1 MAVKKMTRYIKGKAR
16 VDKRTKNLVKRLSP
30 RDIAIIDHLNIDE
43 VAAQSLVAAKV
54 KAVINASPSINGD
67 YPNQGPLTL
76 LKAGV
81 YILDNVGKQI
91 MDRIKEN
98 EEIEICG
105 SKIYK
110 KGKYMGAGEILTEK
124 KVTQKMNEAKDRL
137 NNILSS
143 FVKNTLQYAENEL
156 GLIAGEYK
164 LPDLDTKFKGRHVL
178 IVVRGHNYKQDLK
191 TIRSYIEEVRPVL
204 VGVDGGADALR
215 EFGYCPDVIIGDMDS
230 VTDDTLKC
238 GAELIV
244 HAYPDGRAPGLKRVK
259 RLGLTAK
266 TFAVP
271 GTSEDIA
278 MLLAYELGCDLIVAV
293 GAHSNVLD
301 FLEKGRKGMASTFL
315 VRLKV
320 GSILVDAK
328 GVNKLYRSS
337 VKARH
342 LAEIFF
348 AAMLPLF
355 VVAIM
360 SPSTRELLK
369 LIYIQFRLILGI

>member
-1 MAVKKMTRYIKGKAR
+1 MVRYLKGRAR

-30 RDIAIIDHLNIDE
+30 RDIAVIDHRDLDE
-43 VAAQSLVAAKV
+43 VAAQSLVASKI
-54 KAVINASPSINGD
+54 KAVINASPSISGD
-67 YPNQGPLTL
+67 YPNQGPLAL
-76 LKAGV
+76 LRAGI
-81 YILDNVGKQI
+81 YIIDNVGKNI
-91 MDRIKEN
+91 MESIQEG

-105 SKIYK
+105 RKIYK
-110 KGKYMGAGEILTEK
+110 NGRYVGAGEVLTEK
-124 KVTQKMNEAKDRL
+124 KVTAKMNEARSRL
-137 NNILSS
+137 NDILFG

-156 GLIAGEYK
+156 GLVAGEYK
-164 LPDLDTKFKGRHVL
+164 VPDVDTGFKGRHVL
-178 IVVRGHNYKQDLK
+178 IVIRGHNYKQDLK
-191 TIRSYIEEVRPVL
+191 IIRSYIEEVRPVL

-215 EFGYCPDVIIGDMDS
+215 EFGYRPDVIIGDMDS
-230 VTDDTLKC
+230 VSDGTLRC

-244 HAYPDGRAPGLKRVK
+244 HAYPDGRAPGMERIR

-266 TFAVP
+266 TFAAP

-278 MLLAYELGCDLIVAV
+278 MLLAYEKGCDLIVAV
-293 GAHSNVLD
+293 GAHSNILD

-328 GVNKLYRSS
+328 GVNKLYRSG

-355 VVAIM
+355 VVAII

-369 LIYIQFRLILGI
+369 LIFIQFRLILGI